1 MMRYRKAILFAAIF
15 CMLVGCSASDK
26 RGLEF
31 DETIN
36 LSGQNWEVNEH
47 LGKVFNISLMDDF
60 AALRNDWGETL
71 LTLIDISDRNRVY
84 HFGKRGG
91 GPDELIN
98 PGPMISGSECLDVFD
113 GTKMS
118 LMHYDA
124 DSIVS
129 GDSVATQIR
138 FHTSLPGIIS
148 LVSLQDSNYV
158 ASGVFQEGRLCLMDK
173 DGTACAYAG
182 DYPANE
188 NLEGIPF
195 HVLGVAYQSLMC
207 VQPRGKRTALV
218 TRYGGILQIY
228 EWDLSEKTAKE
239 ISCINDFTP
248 KFTTRDINGT
258 PNFRPDSETRW
269 GYLAVDATEKYIFAL
284 YSGRLQK
291 DGNAF
296 HLGNEV
302 HVFDWDGKP
311 CYLLRLDC
319 EGSSLAV
326 RDNKLLVLA
335 EYENMGN
342 DIVEYNLSLK

>member
-1 MMRYRKAILFAAIF
+1 MKYKKNILFVVFMCIV
-15 CMLVGCSASDK
+15 VGCSVSDK
-26 RGLEF
+26 QSLEF
-31 DETIN
+31 NETID

-47 LGKVFNISLMDDF
+47 LGRVFDIGILDDF
-60 AALRNDWGETL
+60 VVLRNDWGETM
-71 LTLIDISDRNRVY
+71 LTLIDVHNKKHVY
-84 HFGKRGG
+84 NFGKRGE

-98 PGPMISGSECLDVFD
+98 PGPMILGSEHFDIFD
-113 GTKMS
+113 GAKMS

-129 GDSVATQIR
+129 GDSLATQIR
-138 FHTSLPGIIS
+138 FHTNLSGIIS

-158 ASGVFQEGRLCLMDK
+158 ASGVFPEGRLCLLDK
-173 DGTACAYAG
+173 DGAACAYGG

-188 NLEGIPF
+188 NLEEMPF
-195 HVLGVAYQSLMC
+195 HVLGMAYQSLMC
-207 VQPRGKRTALV
+207 VRPYEKRTALV

-228 EWDLSEKTAKE
+228 EWDLLKKTAKE
-239 ISCINDFTP
+239 ISCINEFTP
-248 KFTTRDINGT
+248 KLTTRDINGT

-291 DGNAF
+291 DENAF

-326 RDNKLLVLA
+326 RDNKLFVLA

-342 DIVEYNLSLK
+342 DIVEYSLSLK

>member
-1 MMRYRKAILFAAIF
+1 MKYRKNILLVTFL
-15 CMLVGCSASDK
+15 CMLIGCSVSDK
-26 RGLEF
+26 RNLKF
-31 DETIN
+31 NETID

-47 LGKVFNISLMDDF
+47 LGRVFDISFMDDF
-60 AALRNDWGETL
+60 VALRNDWGKTM
-71 LTLIDISDRNRVY
+71 LTLINISEKKQVY
-84 HFGKRGG
+84 NFGKRGE
-91 GPDELIN
+91 GPYELIN
-98 PGPMISGSECLDVFD
+98 PGPMISDFKYLDIFD
-113 GTKMS
+113 GSKMA

-124 DSIVS
+124 DSIVL
-129 GDSVATQIR
+129 GDSLATKIR
-138 FHTSLPGIIS
+138 FHTNLPGIIS

-158 ASGVFQEGRLCLMDK
+158 ASGVFQEGRLCLLDK
-173 DGTACAYAG
+173 NGAACAYAG
-182 DYPANE
+182 DYLASE

-195 HVLGVAYQSLMC
+195 HVLGMAYQSLMC
-207 VQPRGKRTALV
+207 VQPHEKRTALV

-228 EWDLSEKTAKE
+228 EWDLLEKTAKE
-239 ISCINDFTP
+239 ISCINEFSP
-248 KFTTRDINGT
+248 KITTKDINGT

-291 DGNAF
+291 DENAF
-296 HLGNEV
+296 HLGNEI
-302 HVFDWDGKP
+302 HVFDWNGKP

-342 DIVEYNLSLK
+342 DIVEYNLSLE